1 MKAFLFA
8 CLSLVIVL
16 LFPGDSHAQRVY
28 ALLVADASP
37 AAGWGKFAPHVHW
50 DINHMLGML
59 MDNVPFEKLE
69 FQILSIEDNASAK
82 PAAILQMLEELKPAP
97 EDTLFV
103 YYTGH
108 GAADDGGH
116 YFDMVGGKLYRK
128 DLLATMKAKGARL
141 SALITDCCNVRSDG
155 ERIAV
160 GAGAPDEPTDYTPV
174 FRSLFIDPSGV
185 VDINACAPGESAFFL
200 PEAANELD
208 QRWGSLFTLAVRS
221 YLRENRDREI
231 TWDDLLLSTS
241 LQVNIWFRSG
251 YPQGAKMAK
260 GNIRQMD
267 QNVFAM
273 EYPGMPENRGQR
285 AGIWVKNRNHRAVAI
300 TEVRPDYPAARVY
313 DLAAEQYAT
322 LVPGQEI
329 TTVNGR
335 RVRTVEEFLAAM
347 KASPQVMRLIV
358 RTENGDRECLMRL
371 RY

>member
-1 MKAFLFA
+1 MNRFITA
-8 CLSLVIVL
+8 CGLLLVL
-16 LFPGDSHAQRVY
+16 LMAPGTSFGQRVH

-50 DINHMLGML
+50 DITHMFGML
-59 MDNVPFEKLE
+59 SDNVPFERLE
-69 FQILSIEDNASAK
+69 LQFLTIEEDAVAK
-82 PAAILQMLEELKPAP
+82 PAAVLEMLEQLKPAP
-97 EDTLFV
+97 EDTLLV

-108 GAADDGGH
+108 GASDDRGQ

-128 DLLATMKAKGARL
+128 DLLATMTAKGARL

-160 GAGAPDEPTDYTPV
+160 GAPGPDEPTDFTPA

-200 PEAANELD
+200 PEAENEFD
-208 QRWGSLFTLAVRS
+208 QRWGSLFTLAFKEYVNQ
-221 YLRENRDREI
+221 NRDRAV

-241 LQVNIWFRSG
+241 LQVNIWFRNG
-251 YPQGAKMAK
+251 YPRGAKMAK
-260 GNIRQMD
+260 GNVRQMD
-267 QNVFAM
+267 QNVFAID
-273 EYPGMPENRGQR
+273 YPGMPENRGQR
-285 AGIWVKNRNHRAVAI
+285 AGVWVKQRAGRGVYI
-300 TEVRPDYPAARVY
+300 TEVRPDYPATRVY
-313 DLAAEQYAT
+313 DLSANEYAT

-329 TTVNGR
+329 TTVNGK
-335 RVRTVEEFLAAM
+335 RVSTVEEFLALM
-347 KASPQVMRLIV
+347 KASPQVMRLVV